1 MTEPFV
7 SIEGISQHVATV
19 RLKRP
24 PNNFF
29 SFDMISSLADALDSL
44 DADDNCRCIVLAAE
58 GKNFCAGADFSGNA
72 SPYSTTDLY
81 NAAARLFRTN
91 KPFVAAVIGA
101 AIGGGLGLAL
111 SADFR
116 VASADSKFSA
126 NFAQL
131 GFHHGFGL
139 TVTLPRLVG
148 EQKTAELLFTGRRIN
163 GTEAHAIGLVDQLVP
178 NDEIESAAF
187 ALAAEIASS
196 APLAVESIRA
206 TLRKGIAD
214 QVSQATQH
222 EMAEQTRL
230 KATVDFTEGTKAVAE
245 RRPANF
251 QKK

>member
-1 MTEPFV
+1 MTDSFV
-7 SIEGISQHVATV
+7 SIEGTSAHVATI
-19 RLKRP
+19 RLNRP

-29 SFDMISSLADALDSL
+29 SFNMISALADALEEL
-44 DADDNCRCIVLAAE
+44 DKHDDCRCVVLAAE

-72 SPYSTTDLY
+72 SPYSTSDLY
-81 NAAARLFRTN
+81 NAATRLFRTN
-91 KPFVAAVIGA
+91 KPFVAAVKGA

-116 VASADSKFSA
+116 IASAESKFSA

-148 EQKTAELLFTGRRIN
+148 EQNTANLLLTGRRIN
-163 GTEAHAIGLVDQLVP
+163 GTEAHAMGVVDQLVP

-187 ALAAEIASS
+187 ALASEIASS

-214 QVSQATQH
+214 QVAQATQH

-230 KATVDFTEGTKAVAE
+230 KATSDFVEGTKAVAE

>member
-1 MTEPFV
+1 MTDSFV
-7 SIEGISQHVATV
+7 SIEGTSAHVATI
-19 RLKRP
+19 RLNRP

-29 SFDMISSLADALDSL
+29 SFNMISALADALEEL
-44 DADDNCRCIVLAAE
+44 DKHDDCRCVVLAAE

-72 SPYSTTDLY
+72 SPYSTSDLY
-81 NAAARLFRTN
+81 NAATRLFRTN
-91 KPFVAAVIGA
+91 KPFVAAVKGA

-116 VASADSKFSA
+116 IASAESKFSA

-148 EQKTAELLFTGRRIN
+148 EQNTANLLLTGRRFN
-163 GTEAHAIGLVDQLVP
+163 GTEAHAMGVVDQLVP

-187 ALAAEIASS
+187 ALASEIASS

-214 QVSQATQH
+214 QVAQATQH

-230 KATVDFTEGTKAVAE
+230 KATSDFVEGTKAVAE

>member
-7 SIEGISQHVATV
+7 SIEGTSQHVAII
-19 RLKRP
+19 RLNRP

-29 SFDMISSLADALDSL
+29 SFDMISALADALEEL
-44 DADDNCRCIVLAAE
+44 DTKDDCRCVVLAAA

-72 SPYSTTDLY
+72 SPYSTADLY
-81 NAAARLFRTN
+81 NAATRLFRTN
-91 KPFVAAVIGA
+91 KPFIAAVTGA

-116 VASADSKFSA
+116 IASADSKFSA

-139 TVTLPRLVG
+139 SVTLPRFVG
-148 EQKTAELLFTGRRIN
+148 EQKAAELLFTGRRIK

-187 ALAAEIASS
+187 ALASEIASS

-214 QVSQATQH
+214 QVTQATQH

-230 KATVDFTEGTKAVAE
+230 KATADFTEGTKAVAE

>member
-1 MTEPFV
+1 M
-7 SIEGISQHVATV
+7 
-19 RLKRP
+19 
-24 PNNFF
+24 
-29 SFDMISSLADALDSL
+29 
-44 DADDNCRCIVLAAE
+44 
-58 GKNFCAGADFSGNA
+58 
-72 SPYSTTDLY
+72 
-81 NAAARLFRTN
+81 
-91 KPFVAAVIGA
+91 
-101 AIGGGLGLAL
+101 
-111 SADFR
+111 
-116 VASADSKFSA
+116 
-126 NFAQL
+126 
-131 GFHHGFGL
+131 
-139 TVTLPRLVG
+139 G

-214 QVSQATQH
+214 QVAHATQH

-230 KATVDFTEGTKAVAE
+230 KTTADFTEGTKAVAE